1 MKTTDVADR
10 LRIALLTERFGHKFG
25 GAESYAVSLFRVLSQ
40 RHDVTVFAREFDHD
54 LPIKEH
60 LISVPSWCPNWLRLW
75 LFSRRC
81 AALTQTG
88 FDITHS
94 HTNAGSANIQ
104 LMHVSPVRYRRFFE
118 RTFFQ
123 KLFVWLTPV
132 QLAYLWMESRAV
144 KPAVGHILVAVAP
157 LVRQQLKL
165 AYGQQLAVEV
175 ITPGAEPGLTDD
187 LVRQRVRRELGWG
200 QKDIGCLLVA
210 RNPLRKGLIA
220 VLRAMLSLPSH
231 FRLAVVGAGPE
242 VHEVVAS
249 QFADLKSRVSL
260 ITATPEVAPYYLAAD
275 VYVHPTLQDS
285 FGMAPLEA
293 MAHGL
298 PVVLSSPKHC
308 GFAQYV
314 THQENAWVLSDPQ
327 DVDQIAA
334 GILALGLDAVVRERL
349 IFNATRLVADFSWEA
364 IAEQYERL
372 YEKSLAAR
380 HGGCAWVKHSNPAA

>member
-1 MKTTDVADR
+1 MRIVDVAER
-10 LRIALLTERFGHKFG
+10 LRIALLTKRFGHKFG

-40 RHDVTVFAREFDHD
+40 RHDVTVFARKFDHN
-54 LPIKEH
+54 LPIKERV
-60 LISVPSWCPNWLRLW
+60 ISIPEWYPNWLRVW
-75 LFSRRC
+75 LFARRC
-81 AALTQTG
+81 AALTRSG
-88 FDITHS
+88 FDIIHS

-104 LMHVSPVRYRRFFE
+104 VMHVSPVRYRRFFH

-123 KLFVWLTPV
+123 KLLVWLTPV
-132 QLAYLWMESRAV
+132 QLAYLSMESRAV
-144 KPAVGHILVAVAP
+144 KPAMGHILVAVSP
-157 LVRQQLKL
+157 LMRQQLKQ

-175 ITPGAEPGLTDD
+175 ITPGAEPGRSDD
-187 LVRQRVRRELGWG
+187 IVRQRVRRELGWG
-200 QKDIGCLLVA
+200 QEDIGCLLVA

-220 VLRAMLSLPSH
+220 VLRAMLTLPGH

-249 QFADLKSRVSL
+249 QFAGLRSRVSL
-260 ITATPEVAPYYLAAD
+260 IAATPEVSPYYLAAD

-293 MAHGL
+293 MAHGV
-298 PVVLSSPKHC
+298 PVVLSGVEHC
-308 GFAQYV
+308 GFAHYV

-327 DVDQIAA
+327 DSDEIAA
-334 GILALGLDAVVRERL
+334 GILALGLDAAVRERL
-349 IFNATRLVADFSWEA
+349 ILNATRLAADFSWEA

-380 HGGCAWVKHSNPAA
+380 HGERA